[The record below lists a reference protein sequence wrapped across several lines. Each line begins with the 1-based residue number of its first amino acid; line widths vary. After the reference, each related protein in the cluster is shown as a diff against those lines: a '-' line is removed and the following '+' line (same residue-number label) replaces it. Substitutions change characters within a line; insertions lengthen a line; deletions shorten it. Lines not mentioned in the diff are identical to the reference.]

1 MYRVFQKTGP
11 RPQNCIL
18 PEQLKKVGKIYLGT
32 VIIQFSTEG
41 ANLLLVAQGRPLIG
55 DRVAY
60 RAQGAQVL

>member
-1 MYRVFQKTGP
+1 M
-11 RPQNCIL
+11 QNSGIT
-18 PEQLKKVGKIYLGT
+18 LKKVGKIYLGT
-32 VIIQFSTEG
+32 VMIQFSTEG

>member
-1 MYRVFQKTGP
+1 MTLGLGMSFLLGHP
-11 RPQNCIL
+11 DL
-18 PEQLKKVGKIYLGT
+18 P